1 MELRVLGPI
10 EVRHD
15 GSPVLLR
22 GTKPRELLVLLAI
35 RANHPVGAEQLIDE
49 LWEGDPPPSASTA
62 LRVHINRLRRILE
75 LDRSPHSPSARLPA
89 GPHGYLLRV
98 EPDELDAQRFER
110 LVAFARDAN
119 ANGDP
124 AGAVPHLTDAFD
136 LWRGTAYADARDL
149 SAARSE
155 VARLEELRAV
165 AFEELADARLALVEH
180 PLVVDVLTAAVRE
193 FPLRERL
200 TGQLM
205 LALYRC
211 GRQADALRA
220 FAEIAGR
227 LDRQLGV
234 VPSPELRRLEEDIL
248 MQRSTLQIDRPRLTN
263 PALGQRRSST
273 VRFIG
278 RRAEIGQLMDL
289 YAAAKTGDR
298 AAAFVRG
305 TAGIGKTTLIEEF
318 AARCAV
324 AGGDVLIGRC
334 AFEQRDGYQ
343 AVADVV
349 RTIVERLDDAAR
361 ATIPVELGVIL
372 PELGLPEL
380 GLPELGVQPVP
391 ESVPPPDQ
399 QSARLRLHE
408 AVAAFFN
415 QHTSNPRVLLVE
427 DVHWANKPML
437 ALLRHLIRRRDS
449 GGLLLVATYR
459 DDEIV
464 LDRAE
469 RVESLLPPGRVRHV
483 DLSAFDDNE
492 VRAVVRVTA
501 APELLPRLLELSG
514 TIRDV
519 SGGNPLVVRELL
531 RDLDDDEAKLDD
543 DLERRLSTMAP
554 AGVRAIV
561 DRRVEQLTPTATCIV
576 RAMAVLGDGISTPIL
591 AAVCGVA
598 SRPLLDGLE
607 ECLATRLLIED
618 TDQIDRFSFPH
629 ALIRAAIYPTI
640 APDERLRLHARVAA
654 VLETVPTTTRAEL
667 AHHWCE
673 AAPLGLHDQAA
684 AAADNAGN
692 EACRAFA
699 FGQAA
704 DWFERAVAHQ
714 VLAGKQPATLGRLAL
729 ALGRSYAQDGQFH
742 RARDVFATAADAAR
756 QTEDRALLAEVALE
770 VASPWSSR
778 FGQQLVALELL
789 EAALT
794 HPEGVSPCIQVQLLN
809 ALASAL
815 YYIDPEREECVARY
829 AGEIAQ
835 QVNDETARATSYLAL
850 HRWYTH
856 QPPARSERLALAKR
870 ALELTSADVAGGQ
883 LHLRIHRELLA
894 DLLENACIDEFASSL
909 DAYERSATELTS
921 PRDIY
926 WAMAMRATQHTLR
939 GDLAAAE
946 QQARGA
952 ALRGIE
958 LDQSAAGALM
968 LHTFVIHFQQGRLQE
983 DLAQLQP
990 GTKPAQAY
998 RAGAALIALARAET
1012 RHLDEVETIA
1022 RQVLGADGDGLA
1034 RDVFWLGAVAMM
1046 AAAVARSSRDG
1057 ALLDLISGLLAPCA
1071 EHVVV
1076 FGTGGAVLGTGHHWL
1091 GQLALARDDPRRA
1104 LEHLLRAVELSEQLA
1119 APYWLAQAE
1128 LDAATALEQCGGAG
1142 DRLNAVALRRK
1153 ALDVAERQGYSR
1165 LCRHFA

>member
-22 GTKPRELLVLLAI
+22 GAKQRELLVLLAI

-62 LRVHINRLRRILE
+62 LRVHINRLRQILE

-124 AGAVPHLTDAFD
+124 ACAVPHLTDAFD
-136 LWRGTAYADARDL
+136 LWRGKAYADARDL
-149 SAARSE
+149 SAVRSE

-211 GRQADALRA
+211 GRQADSLHA

-248 MQRSTLQIDRPRLTN
+248 MQRSTLHIDRPRLTN
-263 PALGQRRSST
+263 PALAQRRSST

-289 YAAAKTGDR
+289 YAAAKAGDR

-305 TAGIGKTTLIEEF
+305 TGGIGKTTLIEEF
-318 AARCAV
+318 ATRCGA

-334 AFEQRDGYQ
+334 APEQRDGYQ

-372 PELGLPEL
+372 PA
-380 GLPELGVQPVP
+380 LGVQPVP
-391 ESVPPPDQ
+391 DSVPPRDE

-415 QHTSNPRVLLVE
+415 QHTSNPRVLLLE

-437 ALLRHLIRRRDS
+437 ALLRHLIRHRDS
-449 GGLLLVATYR
+449 DGLLLVATYR
-459 DDEIV
+459 DDEIS

-469 RVESLLPPGRVRHV
+469 RVESLLPPGQVRHV
-483 DLSAFDDNE
+483 ELSAFDDNE

-591 AAVCGVA
+591 AAVCGFA
-598 SRPLLDGLE
+598 SRHLLDGLE

-618 TDQIDRFSFPH
+618 TEQIDRFSFPH

-673 AAPLGLHDQAA
+673 AAPLGMHDKAA
-684 AAADNAGN
+684 AEAEDAGN

-704 DWFERAVAHQ
+704 DWFERALAHQ
-714 VLAGKQPATLGRLAL
+714 VLAGKQPATLGWLAL

-756 QTEDRALLAEVALE
+756 RTEDRVLLAEVALE

-794 HPEGVSPCIQVQLLN
+794 HPEEVSPCIQVQLLN

-815 YYIDPEREECVARY
+815 YYIDPEREECVARH
-829 AGEIAQ
+829 AGEMAR
-835 QVNDETARATSYLAL
+835 QVDDETARATSYLAL

-856 QPPARSERLALAKR
+856 QPPARSERLALAKS
-870 ALELTSADVAGGQ
+870 ALELTSADVAGGP

-946 QQARGA
+946 QHARGA
-952 ALRGIE
+952 ALRGNE
-958 LDQSAAGALM
+958 LDQSAAGALV
-968 LHTFVIHFQQGRLQE
+968 LQTFVIHFQQGRLQE
-983 DLAQLQP
+983 DLAQLRP
-990 GTKPAQAY
+990 ETKPAQAY
-998 RAGAALIALARAET
+998 RAGAALIALACAET
-1012 RHLDEVETIA
+1012 RHLEDVETIA
-1022 RQVLGADGDGLA
+1022 RQVLGADGDRLA
-1034 RDVFWLGAVAMM
+1034 KDVFWLGAVAMM
-1046 AAAVARSSRDG
+1046 AAAVARTSRDG
-1057 ALLDLISGLLAPCA
+1057 VLLDLISGLLAPCA

-1104 LEHLLRAVELSEQLA
+1104 LDHLTRAVELSEQLA
-1119 APYWLAQAE
+1119 APYWIAQAE
-1128 LDAATALEQCGGAG
+1128 LDAATALEHLGGAA
-1142 DRLNAVALRRK
+1142 DRRNAVALRRK

-1165 LCRHFA
+1165 LCMHFA